1 MIWAC
6 ASLALQQPALLPEAL
21 AVTGAGKTKP
31 DDKPRL
37 ATLDEINKI
46 YEDGHPS
53 NDLSG
58 HNAAGVVIHMH
69 DLTEQNKFLPG
80 ESAQWQGPDGFWA
93 SSIINRQMPGF
104 YMPPTGG
111 GPCDGS
117 GVIVNPRTARVLC
130 SAPYDFTSWTA
141 GCTGLCAADD
151 DKCTSKLFRP
161 ESLEAMLNVS
171 SGLQSRPNVQQFGG
185 KYNEVLISSQDYR
198 EQLPE
203 AVAAVF
209 FTSDESKKCADDTHR
224 AIVGAFGIERGQ
236 VLLLNHTPG
245 GSPGFALYESPERP
259 EDLICTKPAGWC
271 SHYSAQNEPKECGG
285 QPGHFCHDSFGKSGF
300 SPCDAKLNATWGAF
314 ECKGDESAPAAADDG
329 KRGERSGAATAAWW
343 AAGKRLPGSRDGDG
357 AAAAAA
363 APPPSGESE
372 TASRG
377 TVSRLNLAQQRHQHR
392 WSHLLALLVGSPSA
406 SQLVWNS
413 SVTEPSS
420 STLGSASPHN
430 GSSSSSSSGSG
441 SGGSSGGSLSKSL
454 WRAWGTNIT
463 SLFGSG
469 GSPINKDRRA
479 AGQP

>member
-1 MIWAC
+1 MAMIWAC
-6 ASLALQQPALLPEAL
+6 ASLALQQPALVPEAL

-53 NDLSG
+53 NDLTGSS
-58 HNAAGVVIHMH
+58 AAGLVIHMH
-69 DLTEQNKFLPG
+69 DLTEKKNFLPG
-80 ESAQWQGPDGFWA
+80 ESAQWQGPNGFWA
-93 SSIINRQMPGF
+93 SSVINRKMPGF

-130 SAPYDFTSWTA
+130 SSPNDFTSWTA
-141 GCTGLCAADD
+141 GCAGLCKLDD
-151 DKCTSKLFRP
+151 DKCTSKLYPP
-161 ESLEAMLNVS
+161 ERLEAMLNVS
-171 SGLQSRPNVQQFGG
+171 SGLQSKPNVQQFGG

-198 EQLPE
+198 DQLPE

-209 FTSDESKKCADDTHR
+209 FTSEESKNCADDTHR
-224 AIVGAFGIERGQ
+224 AIIGAFGIDRGQ
-236 VLLLNHTPG
+236 VLLLDHTPG
-245 GSPGFALYESPERP
+245 GSPGFAVYKSPERP

-271 SHYSAQNEPKECGG
+271 THYSAQNEPKECGG

-300 SPCDAKLNATWGAF
+300 SPCDAKVNATWGAF
-314 ECKGDESAPAAADDG
+314 VCEGDEPASAAAADG
-329 KRGERSGAATAAWW
+329 KRSLRSGATAAWW
-343 AAGKRLPGSRDGDG
+343 AAGKPLPGSRDEEG
-357 AAAAAA
+357 AAAT
-363 APPPSGESE
+363 PQPSSD
-372 TASRG
+372 TASRAA
-377 TVSRLNLAQQRHQHR
+377 VSRLNLAQQRHQHR

-413 SVTEPSS
+413 SVTTPSN
-420 STLGSASPHN
+420 LGSGIPLN
-430 GSSSSSSSGSG
+430 GSSSPTA
-441 SGGSSGGSLSKSL
+441 KSL

-463 SLFGSG
+463 SLFGNG

-479 AGQP
+479 AAMMSMYDGIAM